1 MVFPSSA
8 GLAEADAAGGE
19 TPGTSVVPHSM
30 VRHVHFRRGE
40 EKALAERSAIG
51 MPIATPVI
59 AKCIDLLHLCT
70 VMLPEAGGRVPDATA
85 GRIPPGIEVSPGR

>member
-1 MVFPSSA
+1 MPIFLGRVTEP
-8 GLAEADAAGGE
+8 GGASGGGRSGWGN
-19 TPGTSVVPHSM
+19 PSM